1 MRGVLLFDLDDTLV
15 VEEAAAA
22 AAFAA
27 TAQAANSA
35 HELDAQA
42 LALAARER
50 ARQLWHASASHPY
63 CRRIGI
69 SSWEGLW
76 CRFEGEDPNVRL
88 LREWS
93 ATYRL
98 EAWRLALSDQ
108 GIDDIELARELGERF
123 GQERRK
129 RHEPFADARDCLEHL
144 GGSHTLALVTNGA
157 CCLQREK
164 LTESGLDQ
172 HFDVV
177 VISAQLGFG
186 KPDVRVFEHV
196 LRRLDCDAQHA
207 VMIGD
212 SLARDVDG
220 ALAAGLCGVWVN
232 RRGDPP
238 PQDRP
243 DLLEIQT
250 LSDLPAVLQS
260 DARALEG

>member
-1 MRGVLLFDLDDTLV
+1 MRDVLVFDLDDTLV

-22 AAFAA
+22 AAFTA
-27 TAQAANSA
+27 TALAASTTR
-35 HELDAQA
+35 ELDAQA
-42 LALAARER
+42 LAQGARER
-50 ARQLWHASASHPY
+50 ARQLWHASTNHPY

-76 CRFEGEDPNVRL
+76 CRFEGEDPNMRQ

-98 EAWRLALSDQ
+98 QTWWLALGDQ
-108 GIDDIELARELGERF
+108 GVDDIKLARELGERF
-123 GQERRK
+123 GDERRK
-129 RHEPFADARDCLEHL
+129 RHEAFADAQDCLEQL
-144 GGSHTLALVTNGA
+144 GGSHTLALLTNGA

-164 LTESGLDQ
+164 LTASGLDQ

-196 LRRLDCDAQHA
+196 LWQLHCDASRA

-212 SLARDVDG
+212 SLARDIDG
-220 ALAAGLCGVWVN
+220 ALAAGLRGVWVN
-232 RRGDPP
+232 RRGDPR

-243 DLLEIQT
+243 DLLEVRT
-250 LSDLPAVLQS
+250 LSDLPAALQS
-260 DARALEG
+260 AAP